1 MFQVILENLKGIK
14 KLEFPFPERKGIYVL
29 TGVNGCG
36 KTSLLVALSR
46 LGDKFAFKSF
56 QVKNDKWLKI
66 DAYKNASIIY
76 KTDIK
81 EVKYQYSRSRWVPTP
96 RENSSLINEFPFINT
111 LFISTL
117 GLRFY
122 TQDKFVS
129 KRPVLLE
136 VSDSIKRPMKEILS
150 SDKYDDLKFITVK
163 GKRGRQSQL
172 HRNNK
177 LYVIQTGHN
186 IYSEHNFSLGERLL
200 LNTLDILEHITPK
213 TLLLIDEV
221 ELALHPLAQI
231 KFYDYLKEQ
240 ALQKDLAIIISTHS
254 ASLIN
259 HAEKRLFLERQSD
272 GTIEV
277 LKECFPSY
285 ILRTVSSSEE
295 QKPDFF
301 FFVEDDMATDYLR
314 YIVNKF
320 LADTGKP
327 INCKVIP
334 IGPFENVVKLVEAFP
349 LFGYDKTHVQAFLD
363 EDVKSVYRDWRNN
376 RDRTE
381 AEQKKY
387 DLFNRNKDNISYLS
401 ITPELGAWEWI
412 EQNPIVLKDYLDAQ
426 YEMQAYD
433 VISLIN
439 ETSTE
444 EAPNKHGNLRNWAKG
459 CFKNIADK
467 IYAKNPQISKSE
479 VYKGLLICYTNAHY
493 DLNNLKRIFFPL
505 FNRNSI

>member
-1 MFQVILENLKGIK
+1 MFQVKLENLKGIK
-14 KLEFPFPERKGIYVL
+14 ELVFPFPERKGLYVL
-29 TGVNGCG
+29 TGINGCG
-36 KTSLLVALSR
+36 KTSLLIALSR
-46 LGDKFAFKSF
+46 LGDKYAFKNF

-76 KTDIK
+76 KTDTK
-81 EVKYQYSRSRWVPTP
+81 EVKYQYSRSRWAPTP
-96 RENSSLINEFPFINT
+96 RENSSLINAFPFINT

-122 TQDKFVS
+122 TQDQFVF

-163 GKRGRQSQL
+163 GKKGRQSQL

-200 LNTLDILEHITPK
+200 LNTLDTLEHITPK

-259 HAEKRLFLERQSD
+259 HAEKRLFLEKQSN
-272 GTIEV
+272 GTVEV
-277 LKECFPSY
+277 LKDCFPSY
-285 ILRTVSSSEE
+285 ILRTVSSNEE

-301 FFVEDDMATDYLR
+301 FFVEDDMATDYFQ

-334 IGPFENVVKLVEAFP
+334 VGPYESVVKLVETFP
-349 LFGYDKTHVQAFLD
+349 MFGYNKSHVQAFLD
-363 EDVKSVYRDWRNN
+363 EDVKTTYREWHNN
-376 RDRTE
+376 RNRTE

-387 DLFNRNKDNISYLS
+387 ELFNRNGNNISYLS
-401 ITPELGAWEWI
+401 ITPELGVWEWI
-412 EQNPIVLKDYLDAQ
+412 EQNSAKLKKYLDVQ
-426 YEMQAYD
+426 YGLQTYD
-433 VISLIN
+433 VVRIIE
-439 ETSTE
+439 ETSAE
-444 EAPNKHGNLRNWAKG
+444 EAMNKGDNLRNWAKG

-467 IYAKNPQISKSE
+467 INAKNHLISKRE
-479 VYKGLLICYTNAHY
+479 IYKSLLICYANAHY
-493 DLNNLKRIFFPL
+493 DLNRLKRIFFPL
-505 FNRNSI
+505 FNRDRV